1 MVGMDFHETLDA
13 LTHFRGL
20 GQEPPDA
27 ATALRLL
34 LAAAALQRDLVAH
47 VARTNTSP
55 VLAAMLVQVVESA
68 HRTAGHQQLLAASN
82 AQHTLVQELPSS
94 SLDEVHRITREPAG
108 FISGSQ
114 FLPADPQTVPT
125 GRRPH
130 LDTAGYL
137 QASLHLSN
145 FEARHRMEAA
155 DLLLP
160 RSTQTGHHRPADFP
174 LLAETLASA
183 EAEPREVI
191 AAAHRLKDLHPRI
204 ARVPNQCGI
213 ARDIERQ
220 VAQSLISAESKVTTK
235 LIKTLAA
242 DFPELDASAD
252 TAELLSRTGM
262 FYRGEKSG
270 LHYYSLVLSPLD
282 AEYVVSLNA
291 ATDNPRTLA
300 GDRERLFDESPLS
313 AKHGSPKTGGDHPQ
327 DMLPGMVTQPVGIP
341 AWALARDAEDSSK
354 PGYGVAYHDSTRPA
368 PTQTLPNPNEQAPD
382 QGILDGLT
390 VPQRHLQSMMN
401 LLRAGTVNHGSGKGA
416 TGLPSP
422 TLVVHFNAQSLLE
435 LAHAKG
441 ITAHGQPVAVS
452 MARTLLC
459 NGEFLPVVFN
469 GSGEVLDLGRTSRR
483 FPSHMKRAVLARDG
497 GCLVPGCT
505 VPPEHV
511 EFHHREAWSFGGR
524 TSIENCLPA
533 CTYHH
538 HMIHL
543 GYIQAVELDGLP
555 HVVLPGHLDPEQ
567 KPRRNTYWGIRP
579 LISVV

>member
-1 MVGMDFHETLDA
+1 MNFQETIEA

-20 GQEPPDA
+20 EREKLDTT
-27 ATALRLL
+27 TAMRLL
-34 LAAAALQRDLVAH
+34 LAAAGLQRNLVSHLAQ
-47 VARTNTSP
+47 TNTSP

-68 HRTAGHQQLLAASN
+68 HRTAGHQQLLVASN
-82 AQHTLVQELPSS
+82 AQHALVQELPSD

-108 FISGSQ
+108 FIAGSQ
-114 FLPADPQTVPT
+114 TPPADPQTVPT
-125 GRRPH
+125 GRMPH

-137 QASLHLSN
+137 QASLHLSI
-145 FEARHRMEAA
+145 FEARNRMEAA

-160 RSTQTGHHRPADFP
+160 RSTRSGEQRPAVFQ

-183 EAEPREVI
+183 NAEPREVI
-191 AAAHRLKDLHPRI
+191 AAAHRLRELRPRI
-204 ARVPNQCGI
+204 AHAPNPIGT

-220 VAQSLISAESKVTTK
+220 VAQSLITAESKVTTK

-242 DFPELDASAD
+242 DFPVVDIASD
-252 TAELLSRTGM
+252 PAELLSHTGM

-300 GDRERLFDESPLS
+300 GDRERLFDESPI
-313 AKHGSPKTGGDHPQ
+313 SPSSGTSTADRDKAQ
-327 DMLPGMVTQPVGIP
+327 DLLPGLGSQPSGIP
-341 AWALARDAEDSSK
+341 AWALAPKAEDGSQCGES
-354 PGYGVAYHDSTRPA
+354 VAIQDSFRPDPA
-368 PTQTLPNPNEQAPD
+368 RAVPNPNEHAMAP
-382 QGILDGLT
+382 GVIDGLT

-401 LLRAGTVNHGSGKGA
+401 LLRTNTVIRGPGEGT

-422 TLVVHFNAQSLLE
+422 TLVVHFSAQSLLE
-435 LAHAKG
+435 MAEANG
-441 ITAHGQPVAVS
+441 ITTHGHPVTVP

-469 GSGEVLDLGRTSRR
+469 GKGKVLDLGRISRR
-483 FPSHMKRAVLARDG
+483 FPAHMKRAVLARDG

-511 EFHHREAWSFGGR
+511 EFHHREAWSLGGG
-524 TSIENCLPA
+524 TSVKNCLPA

-543 GYIQAVELDGLP
+543 GYIQAVDLDGLP
-555 HVVLPGHLDPEQ
+555 HVIMPGHLDPER

-579 LISVV
+579 LISVA

>member
-1 MVGMDFHETLDA
+1 MNFHQALDA
-13 LTHFRGL
+13 LTHLRGSAPE
-20 GQEPPDA
+20 QSDA
-27 ATALRLL
+27 ATALRVLM
-34 LAAAALQRDLVAH
+34 AAALLQRDLVAQ

-55 VLAAMLVQVVESA
+55 VVAAMLVQLVESA
-68 HRTAGHQQLLAASN
+68 HRRAGHQQLLAASH
-82 AQHTLVQELPSS
+82 AQHTLVQELPSGL
-94 SLDEVHRITREPAG
+94 LDEIHCITRDPSG

-114 FLPADPQTVPT
+114 LLPSDPQTVPT
-125 GRRPH
+125 GRMPH
-130 LDTAGYL
+130 LDTASYL
-137 QASLHLSN
+137 QASLHLSI
-145 FEARHRMEAA
+145 FDARHRMEAA

-160 RSTQTGHHRPADFP
+160 RSTQAGHQRSADFP

-191 AAAHRLKDLHPRI
+191 AAAHRLKDLRPRI
-204 ARVPNQCGI
+204 AHVPNPTGM
-213 ARDIERQ
+213 ARDIERR
-220 VAQSLISAESKVTTK
+220 VAQSLLTAESKVTNK

-242 DFPELDASAD
+242 DFPELETRTD
-252 TAELLSRTGM
+252 TAEMLSRTGM

-282 AEYVVSLNA
+282 AEYVVSLNS

-300 GDRERLFDESPLS
+300 GDRERLFDESPVS
-313 AKHGSPKTGGDHPQ
+313 ARRVSTKTGGDDTQ
-327 DMLPGMVTQPVGIP
+327 DMLPGMVSQPGGIP
-341 AWALARDAEDSSK
+341 AWAQAPDARDSTT
-354 PGYGVAYHDSTRPA
+354 PGDIAAVQDSTRA
-368 PTQTLPNPNEQAPD
+368 ASARILPNPNDQAPVP
-382 QGILDGLT
+382 GVLDGLT

-401 LLRAGTVNHGSGKGA
+401 LLRANTVNRGSGNGA
-416 TGLPSP
+416 KGLPSP
-422 TLVVHFNAQSLLE
+422 TLVVHFKAQSLLE
-435 LAHAKG
+435 MAEAKG

-469 GSGEVLDLGRTSRR
+469 GKGEVLDLGRRSRR
-483 FPSHMKRAVLARDG
+483 FPTHMKRAVLARDG
-497 GCLVPGCT
+497 GCLVPGCM

-511 EFHHREAWSFGGR
+511 EFHHREPWSIGGR

-543 GYIQAVELDGLP
+543 GYIRGVYVDGLP
-555 HVVLPGHLDPEQ
+555 HVILPGHLDPER

-579 LISVV
+579 LVSVA